1 MALADGSPG
10 IQKVSIKHEEIMN
23 FMLANPTRKLQ
34 DVARHFGITPAWL
47 SCVIHSEAFQARLAE
62 RKDAIFN
69 ETVLPLKEKMTVV
82 AHQVLDTLVER
93 VPTMSDKDLNNLA
106 DQTLEKLGFGSKGFQ
121 GAAPS
126 GTPGTVNVT
135 FNLRS
140 ELEEAR
146 SLIGARPSRPALE
159 VLVDGQPAPIGIGA
173 PAKVHAENPADGGFS
188 GSEEPVASSESPR
201 PAISAG
207 PQV

>member
-34 DVARHFGITPAWL
+34 DVARHFGITPGWL

-69 ETVLPLKEKMTVV
+69 ETVLPLKEKMMVV
-82 AHQVLDTLVER
+82 AHQALDTLVER
-93 VPTMSDKDLNNLA
+93 VPLMSDKDLNNLA
-106 DQTLEKLGFGSKGFQ
+106 DQTLEKLGFGSKGSH
-121 GAAPS
+121 AATQP

-135 FNLRS
+135 FNLRN

-159 VLVDGQPAPIGIGA
+159 VLVDGKPAPIGIGS
-173 PAKVHAENPADGGFS
+173 PAKVYAENLTDSGTP
-188 GSEEPVASSESPR
+188 GSEEPVAGGEGPR
-201 PAISAG
+201 AAFPAG

>member
-23 FMLANPTRKLQ
+23 FMLMHPTRKLQ

-62 RKDAIFN
+62 RKDEVFN
-69 ETVLPLKEKMTVV
+69 ETVLPIKEKMMVV
-82 AHQVLDTLVER
+82 AHQALDTLVER
-93 VPTMSDKDLNNLA
+93 VPLMSDKDLNNLA
-106 DQTLEKLGFGSKGFQ
+106 DSTLDKLGFGSKGLQ
-121 GAAPS
+121 PATPP

-140 ELEEAR
+140 ELDEAR
-146 SLIGARPSRPALE
+146 RLIGARPSRPALE

-173 PAKVHAENPADGGFS
+173 PAKVYAENPADDGLP
-188 GSEEPVASSESPR
+188 GSEEPVADSGSPR
-201 PAISAG
+201 PAFPAR